1 MVILANEQ
9 RTKTGAAKVVEV
21 IITVFLG
28 LVALGFFALAV
39 HAWLRMIG
47 FWPGDAN
54 SFDTMDATWRSYSA
68 VQAVL
73 LPVVA
78 VGLWTG
84 NAWGRVVWFMA
95 VALHCAAFFTFAS
108 GLQWQLELLIFHGAS
123 LAIYLVLL
131 IVGLIVT
138 KKA

>member
-1 MVILANEQ
+1 MVIHAMEQ
-9 RTKTGAAKVVEV
+9 KPQSGAPRVVDLL
-21 IITVFLG
+21 ITVFLG
-28 LVALGFFALAV
+28 LVALCFFALAI

-47 FWPGDAN
+47 FWPGPQN
-54 SFDTMDATWRSYSA
+54 SFDTMDAVWRSYSA

-95 VALHCAAFFTFAS
+95 VAVHCAAFFTFA
-108 GLQWQLELLIFHGAS
+108 GDLQWQLELLMFHGAS
-123 LAIYLVLL
+123 LSIYLILL
-131 IVGLIVT
+131 IVGVIVT
-138 KKA
+138 KKG

>member
-1 MVILANEQ
+1 MVIHAMEQ
-9 RTKTGAAKVVEV
+9 KPQSGAARVVDLL
-21 IITVFLG
+21 ITLFLG
-28 LVALGFFALAV
+28 LVALGFFALAI
-39 HAWLRMIG
+39 HAWMRMVG
-47 FWPGDAN
+47 FWPGPN
-54 SFDTMDATWRSYSA
+54 SSFDTMDATWRSYSA

-95 VALHCAAFFTFAS
+95 IAVHCAAFFTFAAD
-108 GLQWQLELLIFHGAS
+108 LEWQMELILFHLAS
-123 LAIYLVLL
+123 LSIYLILL
-131 IVGLIVT
+131 IVGAIVA

>member
-1 MVILANEQ
+1 MVILAMEQ
-9 RTKTGAAKVVEV
+9 KPQAGAARLVDRLIK
-21 IITVFLG
+21 VFLG
-28 LVALGFFALAV
+28 LVALGFFALAI
-39 HAWLRMIG
+39 HAWLRMVG

-95 VALHCAAFFTFAS
+95 VAVHCAAFFTFAGS
-108 GLQWQLELLIFHGAS
+108 LQWQLELLIFHGAS
-123 LAIYLVLL
+123 LAIYLILL
-131 IVGLIVT
+131 IIGLIVA